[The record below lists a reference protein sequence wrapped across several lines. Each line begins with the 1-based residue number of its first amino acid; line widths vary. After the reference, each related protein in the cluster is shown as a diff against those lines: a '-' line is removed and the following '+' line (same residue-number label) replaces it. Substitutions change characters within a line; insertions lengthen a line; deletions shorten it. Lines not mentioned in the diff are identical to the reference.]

1 MKYKNHELADLF
13 PMMSDSEISDMS
25 KDIKANGQRNPIV
38 MHEGK
43 ILDGRNRYAA
53 CVMADIDP
61 IEVPFKGKD
70 ALSYVLST
78 NLHRRHLST
87 SQRAMVAEKLATM
100 AHGGDRKSDQAAN
113 LPLEKVSQS
122 DAAEKLNVSERSI
135 RDAKA
140 IREASNTLAKEVENG
155 VKTLNAAKKE
165 IKAQEEEMPFDPDID
180 VAKLNKESFKK
191 SKIEDDFGAEIP
203 KALHELW
210 GKREQVKGW
219 VGRLQEI
226 RREIAKE
233 WESRNKLLTG
243 KKTRNPLSFNSVDA
257 SLASS
262 ITDIKAAYPRH
273 LCPVC
278 NGGGCDYCAGIGIVS
293 DFFFKTIP
301 ETLQ

>member
-13 PMMSDSEISDMS
+13 PMMSDLEISDMS

-38 MHEGK
+38 IHEGK

-87 SQRAMVAEKLATM
+87 SQRAMVAANIANLNLGE
-100 AHGGDRKSDQAAN
+100 KSDSSKELSHVTQA
-113 LPLEKVSQS
+113 E
-122 DAAEKLNVSERSI
+122 AAEKLNVSLASVKR
-135 RDAKA
+135 AKDIQDSDKA
-140 IREASNTLAKEVENG
+140 LAKDISSG
-155 VKTLNAAKKE
+155 KITLGAAQKV

-210 GKREQVKGW
+210 AKREQVKGW

-233 WESRNKLLTG
+233 WELRNKLLTG

>member
-38 MHEGK
+38 IHEGK

-87 SQRAMVAEKLATM
+87 SQRAMVAANIANLNLGE
-100 AHGGDRKSDQAAN
+100 KSDSSKELSHVTQA
-113 LPLEKVSQS
+113 E
-122 DAAEKLNVSERSI
+122 AAEKLNVSLASVKR
-135 RDAKA
+135 AKDIQDSDKA
-140 IREASNTLAKEVENG
+140 LAKDISSG
-155 VKTLNAAKKE
+155 KITLGAAQKV

-233 WESRNKLLTG
+233 WELRNKLLTG

>member
-13 PMMSDSEISDMS
+13 PMMPESEIADMA

-38 MHEGK
+38 IHEGK

-53 CVMADIDP
+53 CVMAGIDP

-87 SQRAMVAEKLATM
+87 SQRAMVAANI
-100 AHGGDRKSDQAAN
+100 AN
-113 LPLEKVSQS
+113 LNLGDKSSKSIDLDSVTQAH
-122 DAAEKLNVSERSI
+122 AADKLNVSLASVQR
-135 RDAKA
+135 AKA
-140 IREASNTLAKEVENG
+140 IQEANPDLAKEVESG
-155 VKTLNAAKKE
+155 KKTLNAAKKE
-165 IKAQEEEMPFDPDID
+165 MQAKEEEMPFDPDID

-233 WESRNKLLTG
+233 WELRNKLLTG

-278 NGGGCDYCAGIGIVS
+278 NGGGCDYCAGIGMVS